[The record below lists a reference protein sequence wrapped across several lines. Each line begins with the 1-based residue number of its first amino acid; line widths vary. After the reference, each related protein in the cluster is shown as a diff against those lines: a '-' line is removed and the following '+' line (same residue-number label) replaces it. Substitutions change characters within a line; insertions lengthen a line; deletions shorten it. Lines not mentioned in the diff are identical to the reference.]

1 MCLCVILLESLSR
14 SFCYAVFNVAA
25 KILVAVMVIPTVM
38 ARLVGFV
45 SLNVAWMVAHRLYSI
60 NVQLCYFTRITLTVI
75 LLCCF
80 QGFSHYFGGS
90 DSMVTAMAR
99 LVGFVSL
106 NVARMVAH
114 RYV

>member
-1 MCLCVILLESLSR
+1 MCICLILLESLSR
-14 SFCYAVFNVAA
+14 LCCCAFFNVAA
-25 KILVAVMVIPTVM
+25 RILDAAMAIPTVM